1 MISCRHTEV
10 LIDGIEV
17 ERNAEKP
24 SVLTEMF
31 LPAAHT
37 VGLHATLYR
46 IGKKDDLIHE
56 ITTLNSSHHSSM
68 SRASTCFE
76 LVC

>member
-24 SVLTEMF
+24 SVLIEMF

-37 VGLHATLYR
+37 VGLHATMYR
-46 IGKKDDLIHE
+46 IGK
-56 ITTLNSSHHSSM
+56 
-68 SRASTCFE
+68 
-76 LVC
+76 